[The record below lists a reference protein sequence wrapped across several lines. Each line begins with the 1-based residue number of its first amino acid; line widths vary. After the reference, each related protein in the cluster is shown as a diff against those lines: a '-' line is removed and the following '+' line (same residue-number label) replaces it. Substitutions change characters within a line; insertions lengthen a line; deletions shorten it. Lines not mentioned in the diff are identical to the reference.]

1 MQPSSIHPSYSPL
14 SSFSKASPVPHELDS
29 DRYLWNLLHD
39 CDRHEGDSASIS
51 LKGLGELERSVSQL
65 SLEPIIV
72 GSPDWVFICGEWNP
86 RLNAALII
94 RDSQLVAA
102 IQKDE
107 GNLKLVTFGFL
118 SARLIEA
125 LFELGI
131 DARIESEIGELFW
144 KRVETVSWRHGLGT
158 LGYTLESFS
167 AEVSAPAQID
177 EKADRL
183 ISLSRNALPNA
194 FAARQLR
201 ILYKYG

>member
-1 MQPSSIHPSYSPL
+1 MQPSSIYSPL
-14 SSFSKASPVPHELDS
+14 SSFSEASPVPHELAGDH
-29 DRYLWNLLHD
+29 YLWELLHD
-39 CDRHEGDSASIS
+39 CDRHERDSPTIS
-51 LKGLGELERSVSQL
+51 QKGLGVLERSVSQI
-65 SLEPIIV
+65 SLDPIV
-72 GSPDWVFICGEWNP
+72 GGSPDWVFVCDEWNP
-86 RLNAALII
+86 RLNAALIF

-102 IQKDE
+102 IQKDA

-125 LFELGI
+125 LFELGV
-131 DARIESEIGELFW
+131 DARVESEIGELFW

-167 AEVSAPAQID
+167 SEVSVPSQID

-183 ISLSRNALPNA
+183 ISFSRNALPNA